1 MFENDFDQNT
11 GVNPC
16 LVKVDKRK
24 SLCFKQEKKS
34 AAFFFFFLF
43 FFSLVGFWQWE
54 NGVNGRL
61 GESMR
66 V

>member
-54 NGVNGRL
+54 NGVNEG
-61 GESMR
+61 
-66 V
+66 

>member
-34 AAFFFFFLF
+34 AAFFFFFIF

-54 NGVNGRL
+54 NSVNEG
-61 GESMR
+61 
-66 V
+66 

>member
-43 FFSLVGFWQWE
+43 FF
-54 NGVNGRL
+54 
-61 GESMR
+61 
-66 V
+66 

>member
-16 LVKVDKRK
+16 LIKVDKRK

-43 FFSLVGFWQWE
+43 FFSLVGFLAV
-54 NGVNGRL
+54 GKRCK
-61 GESMR
+61 
-66 V
+66 